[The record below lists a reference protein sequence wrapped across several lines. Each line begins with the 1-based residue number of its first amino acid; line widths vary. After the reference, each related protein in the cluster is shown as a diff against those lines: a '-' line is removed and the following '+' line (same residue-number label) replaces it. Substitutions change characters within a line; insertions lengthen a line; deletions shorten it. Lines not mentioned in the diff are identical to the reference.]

1 MCLEGG
7 RLYLILIGCLMSVNL
22 EDYFKEINR
31 EIHSNNFEEALN
43 KANYL
48 FSIIDA
54 NEVEFDTEFLIK
66 LLDIRSFIFTIMGN
80 NAQALEDINRAIEEK
95 TSTSSGSDD
104 QLAKLLI
111 HRGLNHFYLEDY
123 IFSLKDFN
131 TAIEIL
137 SSSTDKESTKLP
149 QVFLNRSA
157 LLKKQGLRRESLED
171 INKAISILN
180 KINNPKSIPVLI
192 NALIEKGVL
201 LMEEE
206 KFFESAY
213 NFDLA
218 ISKSRQLL
226 STEKLRI
233 LGTHMRLIY
242 YLIITNLAV
251 GKHQDPINSLL
262 LEAKSIVNNYGANEE
277 TSYWL
282 NKIGE
287 IAAI

>member
-1 MCLEGG
+1 MD
-7 RLYLILIGCLMSVNL
+7 YFMSINL
-22 EDYFKEINR
+22 EDFFKEINK
-31 EIHSNNFEEALN
+31 EVQSNNFEEALN
-43 KANYL
+43 KSNYL
-48 FSIIDA
+48 FSLIDA

-66 LLDIRSFIFTIMGN
+66 LLDTRSFILTIMGN

-95 TSTSSGSDD
+95 NNISSSSDD

-111 HRGLNHFYLEDY
+111 HRGLNYFYLEDY
-123 IFSLKDFN
+123 ISSLKDFN
-131 TAIEIL
+131 TAIEVL
-137 SSSTDKESTKLP
+137 SSSANKESAKLP

-157 LLKKQGLRRESLED
+157 LLKKQGLKKESLED

-180 KINNPKSIPVLI
+180 RINNSKSLLILI
-192 NALIEKGVL
+192 NALIEKGL
-201 LMEEE
+201 FLMEEE

-218 ISKSRQLL
+218 ISKSRQILI
-226 STEKLRI
+226 TEKSKI

-242 YLIITNLAV
+242 YLIITNLAA
-251 GKHQDPINSLL
+251 GKHQDPINKLL
-262 LEAKSIVNNYGANEE
+262 LEAKSIVNTYGANEE

>member
-1 MCLEGG
+1 
-7 RLYLILIGCLMSVNL
+7 MSINL
-22 EDYFKEINR
+22 EDFFKEINR
-31 EIHSNNFEEALN
+31 EIQSNNFEEALN
-43 KANYL
+43 KSNYL
-48 FSIIDA
+48 LSLIDA

-66 LLDIRSFIFTIMGN
+66 LLDTRSFILTIMGN

-95 TSTSSGSDD
+95 NGISSSSDD

-111 HRGLNHFYLEDY
+111 HRGLNYFYLGDH
-123 IFSLKDFN
+123 ISSLKDFN

-137 SSSTDKESTKLP
+137 SSSADKESTKLP

-157 LLKKQGLRRESLED
+157 LLKKQGLRKESLED
-171 INKAISILN
+171 INKAISLLT
-180 KINNPKSIPVLI
+180 KINNSKSILILI
-192 NALIEKGVL
+192 NALIEKGLL

-226 STEKLRI
+226 TTEKLKI

-242 YLIITNLAV
+242 YLIITNLAA
-251 GKHQDPINSLL
+251 GKHQDPINKLL
-262 LEAKSIVNNYGANEE
+262 MEAKSIVNNYGANEE